1 MGLAHKLHVIG
12 NLVSDDDTIAMI
24 KNSNFKDSEHI
35 VLTIDFKVENLK
47 LVDKPKI
54 SRASLDNIKTL
65 FTKKIGGSGRG
76 IYYLY
81 PNYEYQNKSDLCDEF
96 KKISSTILNS
106 IMVYA
111 NDDNKCIA
119 SLIFEY
125 IKNYENDELE
135 LKNFKQDDYFLVLLI
150 NGKSFFELMPEVL
163 DNYINMPVLM
173 HKKDEKIYFKPR
185 KAIDI
190 ISAKDE
196 FCGYNP
202 DIKFFT
208 YDNYDKDLKLQII
221 NKLPMSNDTAKTIK
235 KGWMFAIN
243 HLKFYYKGLEYIIS
257 PSMAN
262 FDDEIF
268 KGLISFLKNAKNMQE
283 ESEREESFMR
293 RLRKQIENYDQ
304 INSFTLDILFAEV
317 DQTNL
322 SVKIFSTLEDVLP
335 SRIAKVVNLMQKQHI
350 TDSSKLIQD
359 NEDVKFTY
367 LKDYFG
373 ILEKYA
379 VATKVKGLDNKIMQE
394 KIFLAKLLLGYEKI
408 KHIELLKQFE
418 FYREFKIDFKNK
430 KITKR
435 IDDNGI
441 KDWMVHPNQ
450 FVENENKIFG
460 FLQEINAIRM

>member
-1 MGLAHKLHVIG
+1 MGLVHKLYNVG
-12 NLVSDDDTIAMI
+12 SLLGDDSIMAMI
-24 KNSNFKDSEHI
+24 KSSNFKDSDHKTL
-35 VLTIDFKVENLK
+35 VVDFKIESGK
-47 LVDKPKI
+47 LIGPPKI
-54 SRASLDNIKTL
+54 SPSSIDNIKTF
-65 FTKKIGGSGRG
+65 FTKKIGGTSNS
-76 IYYLY
+76 YYLY
-81 PNYEYQNKSDLCDEF
+81 PNFEYQGEKDLYKKF
-96 KKISSTILNS
+96 KAISHTLQNS
-106 IMVYA
+106 AMIYA
-111 NDDNKCIA
+111 NDDNKRIA
-119 SLIFEY
+119 ALIFEY

-150 NGKSFFELMPEVL
+150 NGKSFFELMPEILQNYL
-163 DNYINMPVLM
+163 DEFVRPHIKNNKNEPLLKELVDVVT
-173 HKKDEKIYFKPR
+173 KEKI
-185 KAIDI
+185 A
-190 ISAKDE
+190 
-196 FCGYNP
+196 CGYNP

-208 YDNYDKDLKLQII
+208 MDNYDDSYGIQQI
-221 NKLPMSNDTAKTIK
+221 NKLPMSLESAKTIK

-243 HLKFYYKGLEYIIS
+243 NLKFYYKGLEYIII
-257 PSMAN
+257 PSMVN
-262 FDDEIF
+262 FDAEIF
-268 KGLISFLKNAKNMQE
+268 KGLINFLKNAKNMQE

-335 SRIAKVVNLMQKQHI
+335 SRIAKVVKLMQEQHI

-373 ILEKYA
+373 VLEKYA
-379 VATKVKGLDNKIMQE
+379 AATKVKGLDNKIMQE

-408 KHIELLKQFE
+408 KRIELLKQFE

-441 KDWMVHPNQ
+441 KDWMAHPNQ
-450 FVENENKIFG
+450 FVENENKILE

>member
-1 MGLAHKLHVIG
+1 MGLVHKLYNVG
-12 NLVSDDDTIAMI
+12 SLLSDDSVIAMI
-24 KNSNFKDSEHI
+24 KSSNFKDSDHKTL
-35 VLTIDFKVENLK
+35 VVDFKIENGK
-47 LVDKPKI
+47 LIGPPKI
-54 SRASLDNIKTL
+54 SPSSIDNIKTF
-65 FTKKIGGSGRG
+65 FTKKIGGTSNS
-76 IYYLY
+76 YYLY
-81 PNYEYQNKSDLCDEF
+81 PNFEYQGEKDLYKKF
-96 KKISSTILNS
+96 KAISHTLQNS
-106 IMVYA
+106 AMIYA
-111 NDDNKCIA
+111 NDDNKHIA
-119 SLIFEY
+119 ALIFEY

-135 LKNFKQDDYFLVLLI
+135 LKNFKQDDYFLVLLV
-150 NGKSFFELMPEVL
+150 NSKSFFELMPEILQNYL
-163 DNYINMPVLM
+163 DEFVRPHIKNNKNEPLLKELADVVT
-173 HKKDEKIYFKPR
+173 KEKI
-185 KAIDI
+185 A
-190 ISAKDE
+190 
-196 FCGYNP
+196 CGYNP

-208 YDNYDKDLKLQII
+208 MDNYDDSYGIQQI
-221 NKLPMSNDTAKTIK
+221 NKLPMSLESAKAIK

-243 HLKFYYKGLEYIIS
+243 NLKFYYKGLEYIII

-262 FDDEIF
+262 FDAEIF

-335 SRIAKVVNLMQKQHI
+335 SRIAKVVKLMQEQHI

-359 NEDVKFTY
+359 NENVKFTY

-373 ILEKYA
+373 VLEKYA
-379 VATKVKGLDNKIMQE
+379 AATKVKGLDNKIMQE

-408 KHIELLKQFE
+408 KRIELLKQFE

-441 KDWMVHPNQ
+441 KDWMAHPNQ
-450 FVENENKIFG
+450 FVENENKILE

>member
-65 FTKKIGGSGRG
+65 FTKKIGGTSNS
-76 IYYLY
+76 YYLY
-81 PNYEYQNKSDLCDEF
+81 PNFEYQGEKDLYKKF
-96 KKISSTILNS
+96 KAISHTLQNS
-106 IMVYA
+106 VMVYA
-111 NDDNKCIA
+111 NEENKRIA
-119 SLIFEY
+119 ALIFEY
-125 IKNYENDELE
+125 IKNYEKDELE

-150 NGKSFFELMPEVL
+150 NGKSFYELMPEILQNYL
-163 DNYINMPVLM
+163 DEFVRPHIKNNKNEPLLKELADVVT
-173 HKKDEKIYFKPR
+173 KEKI
-185 KAIDI
+185 A
-190 ISAKDE
+190 
-196 FCGYNP
+196 CGYNP

-208 YDNYDKDLKLQII
+208 MDNYDDSYGIQQI
-221 NKLPMSNDTAKTIK
+221 NKLPMSLESAKTIK

-243 HLKFYYKGLEYIIS
+243 NLKFYYKGLEYTII
-257 PSMAN
+257 PSMVN
-262 FDDEIF
+262 FDAEIF
-268 KGLISFLKNAKNMQE
+268 KGLINFLKNAKNMQE

-304 INSFTLDILFAEV
+304 INSFTLDILFTEV

-335 SRIAKVVNLMQKQHI
+335 SRIAKVVNLMQKHHI
-350 TDSSKLIQD
+350 TDSSKLVQD
-359 NEDVKFTY
+359 SEDVKFTY

-373 ILEKYA
+373 VLEKFA
-379 VATKVKGLDNKIMQE
+379 VATRVKGLDNKIMQE
-394 KIFLAKLLLGYEKI
+394 KIFLAKILLGYAKI
-408 KHIELLKQFE
+408 KYIELLKQFE
-418 FYREFKIDFKNK
+418 HFREFDVQNK
-430 KITKR
+430 KK
-435 IDDNGI
+435 I
-441 KDWMVHPNQ
+441 KDGVKNWIAFPENI
-450 FVENENKIFG
+450 VENENKILW

>member
-12 NLVSDDDTIAMI
+12 NLISDDDTIAMI

-47 LVDKPKI
+47 IVDKPKI

-65 FTKKIGGSGRG
+65 FTKKIGGTSNS
-76 IYYLY
+76 YYLY
-81 PNYEYQNKSDLCDEF
+81 PNFEYQGEKDIYKKF
-96 KKISSTILNS
+96 KAISHTLQNS
-106 IMVYA
+106 VMVYA

-119 SLIFEY
+119 TLVFEY

-135 LKNFKQDDYFLVLLI
+135 LKNFKQDDYFLVLLV
-150 NGKSFFELMPEVL
+150 NGKSFYELMPEVL
-163 DNYINMPVLM
+163 QNYLNEFVRPHIKNSKNEPILKELADVVT
-173 HKKDEKIYFKPR
+173 KEKI
-185 KAIDI
+185 A
-190 ISAKDE
+190 
-196 FCGYNP
+196 CGYNP

-208 YDNYDKDLKLQII
+208 MDNYDDSYGIQQI
-221 NKLPMSNDTAKTIK
+221 NKLPMSLESAKAIK

-243 HLKFYYKGLEYIIS
+243 NLKFYYKGLEYIII
-257 PSMAN
+257 PSMSN
-262 FDDEIF
+262 FNAEIF

-335 SRIAKVVNLMQKQHI
+335 SRIAKVVKLMQERHI
-350 TDSSKLIQD
+350 TDSSKLVQD
-359 NEDVKFTY
+359 SEDVKFTY

-373 ILEKYA
+373 VLEKYA
-379 VATKVKGLDNKIMQE
+379 VATRVKGLDNKIMQE
-394 KIFLAKLLLGYEKI
+394 KIFLAKILLGYAKI
-408 KHIELLKQFE
+408 KYIELLKRFE
-418 FYREFKIDFKNK
+418 HFREFDAQNK
-430 KITKR
+430 KK
-435 IDDNGI
+435 I
-441 KDWMVHPNQ
+441 KDGVKNWIAYPENI
-450 FVENENKIFG
+450 VENENKILR

>member
-1 MGLAHKLHVIG
+1 MGLVHKLYNVG
-12 NLVSDDDTIAMI
+12 SLLSDDSVIAMI
-24 KNSNFKDSEHI
+24 KSSNFKDSDYKTL
-35 VLTIDFKVENLK
+35 VVDFKIENGK
-47 LVDKPKI
+47 LIGPPKI
-54 SRASLDNIKTL
+54 SPSSIDNIKTF
-65 FTKKIGGSGRG
+65 FTKKIGGTSNS
-76 IYYLY
+76 YYLY
-81 PNYEYQNKSDLCDEF
+81 PNFEYQGEKDLYKKF
-96 KKISSTILNS
+96 KAISHTLQNS
-106 IMVYA
+106 AMIYA
-111 NDDNKCIA
+111 NDDNKHIA
-119 SLIFEY
+119 ALIFEY

-135 LKNFKQDDYFLVLLI
+135 LKNFKQDDYFLVLLV
-150 NGKSFFELMPEVL
+150 NSKSFFELMPEILQNYL
-163 DNYINMPVLM
+163 DEFVRPHIKNNKNEPLLKELADVVT
-173 HKKDEKIYFKPR
+173 KEKI
-185 KAIDI
+185 A
-190 ISAKDE
+190 
-196 FCGYNP
+196 CGYNP

-208 YDNYDKDLKLQII
+208 MDNYDDSYGIQQI
-221 NKLPMSNDTAKTIK
+221 NKLPMSLESAKAIK

-243 HLKFYYKGLEYIIS
+243 NLKFYYKGLEYIII

-262 FDDEIF
+262 FDAEIF

-335 SRIAKVVNLMQKQHI
+335 SRIAKVVKLMQEQHI

-359 NEDVKFTY
+359 NENVKFTY

-373 ILEKYA
+373 VLEKYA
-379 VATKVKGLDNKIMQE
+379 AATKVKGLDNKIMQE

-408 KHIELLKQFE
+408 KRIELLKQFE

-441 KDWMVHPNQ
+441 KDWMAHPNQ
-450 FVENENKIFG
+450 FVENENKILE
-460 FLQEINAIRM
+460 FLQEINVIRM

>member
-1 MGLAHKLHVIG
+1 MGLVHKLYNVG
-12 NLVSDDDTIAMI
+12 SLLSDDSIIAMI
-24 KNSNFKDSEHI
+24 KSSNFKDSDHKTL
-35 VLTIDFKVENLK
+35 VVDFKIENGK
-47 LVDKPKI
+47 LIGPPKI
-54 SRASLDNIKTL
+54 SPSSLDNIKTF
-65 FTKKIGGSGRG
+65 FTKKIGGTSNS
-76 IYYLY
+76 YYLY
-81 PNYEYQNKSDLCDEF
+81 PNFEYQGERDLYKKF
-96 KKISSTILNS
+96 KAISHTLQNS
-106 IMVYA
+106 AMIYA
-111 NDDNKCIA
+111 NDDNKRIA
-119 SLIFEY
+119 ALVFDY

-150 NGKSFFELMPEVL
+150 NGKSFFELMPEILQNYL
-163 DNYINMPVLM
+163 DEFVRPHIKNNKNEPLLKELADVVT
-173 HKKDEKIYFKPR
+173 KEKI
-185 KAIDI
+185 A
-190 ISAKDE
+190 
-196 FCGYNP
+196 CGYNP

-208 YDNYDKDLKLQII
+208 MDNYDDSYGIQQI
-221 NKLPMSNDTAKTIK
+221 NKLPMSLESAKAIK

-243 HLKFYYKGLEYIIS
+243 NLKFYYKGLEYIII

-262 FDDEIF
+262 FDAEIF

-359 NEDVKFTY
+359 NENVKFTY

-373 ILEKYA
+373 VLEKYA
-379 VATKVKGLDNKIMQE
+379 AATKVKGLDNKIMQE

-408 KHIELLKQFE
+408 KRIELLKQFE

-441 KDWMVHPNQ
+441 KDWMAHPNQ
-450 FVENENKIFG
+450 FVENENKILE
-460 FLQEINAIRM
+460 FLQEINVIRM

>member
-1 MGLAHKLHVIG
+1 MGLVHKLYNVG
-12 NLVSDDDTIAMI
+12 SLLSDDSIIAMI
-24 KNSNFKDSEHI
+24 KSSNFKDSDHKTL
-35 VLTIDFKVENLK
+35 VVDFKIENGK
-47 LVDKPKI
+47 LIGPPKI
-54 SRASLDNIKTL
+54 SPSSLDNIKTF
-65 FTKKIGGSGRG
+65 FTKKIGGTSNS
-76 IYYLY
+76 YYLY
-81 PNYEYQNKSDLCDEF
+81 PNFEYQNERDLYKKF
-96 KKISSTILNS
+96 KAISHTLQNS
-106 IMVYA
+106 AMIYA
-111 NDDNKCIA
+111 NDDNKRIA
-119 SLIFEY
+119 ALVFDY

-135 LKNFKQDDYFLVLLI
+135 LKNFKQDDYFLVLLV
-150 NGKSFFELMPEVL
+150 NSKSFFELMPEILQNYL
-163 DNYINMPVLM
+163 DEFVRPHIKNNKNEPLLKELADVVT
-173 HKKDEKIYFKPR
+173 KEKI
-185 KAIDI
+185 A
-190 ISAKDE
+190 
-196 FCGYNP
+196 CGYNP

-208 YDNYDKDLKLQII
+208 MDNYDDSYGIQQI
-221 NKLPMSNDTAKTIK
+221 NKLPMSLESAKAIK

-243 HLKFYYKGLEYIIS
+243 NLKFYYKGLEYIII

-262 FDDEIF
+262 FDAEIF

-335 SRIAKVVNLMQKQHI
+335 SRIAKVVKLMQEQHI

-359 NEDVKFTY
+359 NENVKFTY

-373 ILEKYA
+373 VLEKYA
-379 VATKVKGLDNKIMQE
+379 AATKVKGLDNKIMQE

-408 KHIELLKQFE
+408 KRIELLKQFE

-441 KDWMVHPNQ
+441 KDWMAHPNQ
-450 FVENENKIFG
+450 FVENENKILE
-460 FLQEINAIRM
+460 FLQEINVIRM

>member
-1 MGLAHKLHVIG
+1 
-12 NLVSDDDTIAMI
+12 MI

-35 VLTIDFKVENLK
+35 VLTIDFKIENLK

-54 SRASLDNIKTL
+54 SRVSLDNIKTL
-65 FTKKIGGSGRG
+65 FTKKIGGTSNS
-76 IYYLY
+76 YYLY
-81 PNYEYQNKSDLCDEF
+81 PNFEYQGEKDLYKKF
-96 KKISSTILNS
+96 KAISHTLQNS
-106 IMVYA
+106 AMIYA
-111 NDDNKCIA
+111 NDGNKCIA
-119 SLIFEY
+119 ALVFEY
-125 IKNYENDELE
+125 IKNYEKDELE

-208 YDNYDKDLKLQII
+208 YDNYDKDLKVQIV
-221 NKLPMSNDTAKTIK
+221 NKLPMSLESAKTIK

-243 HLKFYYKGLEYIIS
+243 NLKFYYKGLEYIII
-257 PSMAN
+257 PSMVN
-262 FDDEIF
+262 FDAEIF

-293 RLRKQIENYDQ
+293 RLRKQIENYKY

-350 TDSSKLIQD
+350 TDSSKPIQD

-373 ILEKYA
+373 VLEKYA
-379 VATKVKGLDNKIMQE
+379 VATRVKGLDNKIMQE
-394 KIFLAKLLLGYEKI
+394 KIFLAKILLGYAKI
-408 KHIELLKQFE
+408 KYIELLKRFE
-418 FYREFKIDFKNK
+418 HFREFDAQNK
-430 KITKR
+430 KK
-435 IDDNGI
+435 I
-441 KDWMVHPNQ
+441 KDGVKNWISFPENI
-450 FVENENKIFG
+450 VENENKILW
-460 FLQEINAIRM
+460 FLQEINAIRMQNETFF

>member
-1 MGLAHKLHVIG
+1 MGLVHKLYNVG
-12 NLVSDDDTIAMI
+12 SLLSDDSVIAMI
-24 KNSNFKDSEHI
+24 KSSNFKDSDHKTL
-35 VLTIDFKVENLK
+35 VVDFKIENGK
-47 LVDKPKI
+47 LIGPPKI
-54 SRASLDNIKTL
+54 SPSSIDNIKTF
-65 FTKKIGGSGRG
+65 FTKKIGGTSNS
-76 IYYLY
+76 YYLY
-81 PNYEYQNKSDLCDEF
+81 PNFEYQGEKDLYKKF
-96 KKISSTILNS
+96 KAISHTLQNS
-106 IMVYA
+106 AMIYA
-111 NDDNKCIA
+111 NDDNKHIA
-119 SLIFEY
+119 ALIFEY

-150 NGKSFFELMPEVL
+150 NGKSFFELMPEILQNYL
-163 DNYINMPVLM
+163 DEFVRPHIKNNKNEPLLKELTDVIT
-173 HKKDEKIYFKPR
+173 KEKI
-185 KAIDI
+185 A
-190 ISAKDE
+190 
-196 FCGYNP
+196 CGYNP

-208 YDNYDKDLKLQII
+208 MDNYDDSYGIQQI
-221 NKLPMSNDTAKTIK
+221 NKLPMSPESAKTIK

-243 HLKFYYKGLEYIIS
+243 NLKFYYKGLEYIII

-262 FDDEIF
+262 FDAKIF

-293 RLRKQIENYDQ
+293 RLRKQIENYQ
-304 INSFTLDILFAEV
+304 YINSFTLDILFAEV

-335 SRIAKVVNLMQKQHI
+335 SRIAKVVKLMQERHI

-379 VATKVKGLDNKIMQE
+379 AATKVKGLDNKIMQE

-408 KHIELLKQFE
+408 KRIELLKQFE

-441 KDWMVHPNQ
+441 KNWMAHPNQ
-450 FVENENKIFG
+450 FVENENKILG